1 MSKLIEIYIQNS
13 SKLLEYIDNL
23 LDIYRNIIYY
33 RILSNL
39 LITYRKYM
47 DNLSEFT
54 EITDNLSKIYRSF
67 IEIYRKYIDELSI
80 VYRFIGNFRKVCI
93 ELEN

>member
-1 MSKLIEIYIQNS
+1 
-13 SKLLEYIDNL
+13 
-23 LDIYRNIIYY
+23 
-33 RILSNL
+33 
-39 LITYRKYM
+39 M